1 MSDTQDGPAPRG
13 PSLIPSLGLVFAALS
28 AYANAFSGGFI
39 FDDESSIVNNPSLS
53 RIWPPWAP
61 LISPSAGGTRG
72 RPFANLTF
80 AVNHWIGGLAVPG
93 YHAANIGIHIL
104 AGLALFGIMR
114 RTFRRP
120 SLAPRFGAA
129 ARPLAFA
136 VAALWLVHPL
146 TTESVTY
153 LAQRTECLMGL
164 CYLLALY
171 CVIRGAES
179 ASPSRWYLLGGTA
192 SLLGMATKE
201 VMVTAPVVILLYDRT
216 FLAGS
221 FAAALKQRGRLYLGL
236 AGGWILLGFLMH
248 GVGQRGAGLG
258 HGVSVGAY
266 ALCECRAIV
275 HYLALAAWPHPLV
288 FDYGT
293 DLGPGGAAAAPFALI
308 VLALVLCMLLLVWR
322 RPALGFAVFWF
333 LAILAPT
340 SSLVPIVLQ
349 PVAEH
354 RMYLP
359 LAAVVALAAT
369 GAYALL
375 GRWSALPL
383 AALAL
388 GLGAATHERN
398 NDYRSPLLI
407 WGDTVA
413 KRPMN
418 ARAHCNL
425 GNALLADHQVLAA
438 LSQFDEALRISPD
451 DADTNLDLGVALVN
465 LGRIDEA
472 LPRVQKALSA
482 NPALPEASFDL
493 GWLFGKAGRTEEA
506 LEQYGRAIALRR
518 DYADAHANMADLLV
532 KSGRFLEA
540 VPHYETALASGPP
553 DPDLYYNL
561 AYARIRTGH
570 AADAIK
576 DYERALELRPD
587 FPEARHNLELLAPRG
602 GRRPGPTAQ

>member
-1 MSDTQDGPAPRG
+1 MTETQNGPASWRA
-13 PSLIPSLGLVFAALS
+13 SLIPSLGLVLLALAAYS
-28 AYANAFSGGFI
+28 NAFSGGFI
-39 FDDESSIVNNPSLS
+39 YDDQSSIVNNPSLS

-61 LISPSAGGTRG
+61 LVSPSSGGTRG

-80 AVNHWIGGLAVPG
+80 AVNHWLGGLAVPG

-114 RTFRRP
+114 RTLRRP
-120 SLAPRFGAA
+120 PLAPRFGAVA
-129 ARPLAFA
+129 GPLAFA

-146 TTESVTY
+146 ATESVTY

-179 ASPSRWYLLGGTA
+179 GLPGRWYLLGAVA

-221 FAAALKQRGRLYLGL
+221 FAAALRQRGRLYLGL

-248 GVGQRGAGLG
+248 GVGQRGAGFG
-258 HGVSVGAY
+258 HGVGAVSY
-266 ALCECRAIV
+266 ALCESRAVV

-293 DLGPGGAAAAPFALI
+293 DLGPGGAAAAPYALVILALI
-308 VLALVLCMLLLVWR
+308 LCMLLLLWR
-322 RPALGFAVFWF
+322 RPALGFAMFWF

-340 SSLVPIVLQ
+340 SSLVPVVLQ

-359 LAAVVALAAT
+359 LAAVAALAVT
-369 GAYALL
+369 GSYALV
-375 GRWSALPL
+375 GRWSALVL
-383 AALAL
+383 SALAL
-388 GLGAATHERN
+388 CLGAVTHARN
-398 NDYRSPLLI
+398 NDYRSPALI
-407 WGDTVA
+407 WADTVA
-413 KRPMN
+413 KRPAN

-425 GNALLADHQVLAA
+425 GNALLAAHQLAPA
-438 LSQFDEALRISPD
+438 MSQFEEALRISPD

-465 LGRIDEA
+465 LGRVDEA
-472 LPRVQKALSA
+472 LPRIQKALRA
-482 NPALPEASFDL
+482 DPALPEAPFDL
-493 GWLFGKAGRTEEA
+493 GWLLGRAGRTAEA
-506 LEQYGRAIALRR
+506 LEQYGRAIALRP
-518 DYADAHANMADLLV
+518 DYVDAHANMADLLL

-540 VPHYETALASGPP
+540 VPHYEKALAVGPP

-570 AADAIK
+570 AADAIW

-587 FPEARHNLELLAPRG
+587 FPEARHNLELIAPRDG
-602 GRRPGPTAQ
+602 QRPVPTAR